1 MGVGRGFRGVKPT
14 PPARPHFTH
23 LRAGDLEIFAGIS
36 TPDLPISGA
45 FAPDPETAEELE
57 LLAFEEIT
65 LGYRLDGEPGPL

>member
-14 PPARPHFTH
+14 PPARAHFTH

-45 FAPDPETAEELE
+45 FAPSDDEAEW
-57 LLAFEEIT
+57 AARIAHEEIT
-65 LGYRLDGEPGPL
+65 LGYRLDDEPGPL